1 MKNMTR
7 FEEDVV
13 ECYYNLKEYLT
24 IKNIQ
29 FPAVKKRPGGKGR
42 GEIDLLAVKV
52 GNTGRVKDAVWVEI
66 GVSVSSRFPFI
77 SRTRPEGVDEVRKL
91 LKKYFESDAEHK
103 IKKLLKGLTYNRRF
117 VSSDFSPKTKDN
129 LVNRLAELGAGV
141 VSVNEKKNTINI
153 RIRFKN
159 LEKSNIE
166 RDIEIVPFSEI
177 LLGLRRIFDE
187 EGLKTRD
194 FQDPR
199 LRAIQYLVAELNK
212 T

>member
-1 MKNMTR
+1 MTR

-52 GNTGRVKDAVWVEI
+52 GNRGRARDAVWVEI

-77 SRTRPEGVDEVRKL
+77 SRTRPESVDEVRKL
-91 LKKYFESDAEHK
+91 LKKFFESDAEHK
-103 IKKLLKGLTYNRRF
+103 IKKLFKDLKYDCRV
-117 VSSDFSPKTKDN
+117 VSSDFSSKAKDN
-129 LVNRLAELGAGV
+129 LVNRLAELGARV
-141 VSVNEKKNTINI
+141 VSVSENRDTINI
-153 RIRFKN
+153 KIRFRN
-159 LEKSNIE
+159 LDKKNIE

-177 LLGLRRIFDE
+177 LRRLGAIFDK
-187 EGLKTRD
+187 EGLMTRD

-199 LRAIQYLVAELNK
+199 LRAIQYLVRASSK
-212 T
+212 R

>member
-1 MKNMTR
+1 MTR

-42 GEIDLLAVKV
+42 GEIDLLAIKV
-52 GNTGRVKDAVWVEI
+52 GNRGRVKDAVWVEI

-91 LKKYFESDAEHK
+91 LKKFFESDAEHK
-103 IKKLLKGLTYNRRF
+103 IKKLLKGLKYNCRI
-117 VSSDFSPKTKDN
+117 VSSDFSSKTKDN
-129 LVNRLAELGAGV
+129 LVNRLAELGARV
-141 VSVNEKKNTINI
+141 VSVSENRDTINI
-153 RIRFKN
+153 KIRFKN
-159 LEKSNIE
+159 LEKNNIE

-177 LLGLRRIFDE
+177 LLRLRAIFDE
-187 EGLKTRD
+187 EGLMTRD

-199 LRAIQYLVAELNK
+199 LRAIQYLVAALSK